1 MKLKDCLLFIVLIL
15 LIGSLV
21 RMTELD
27 HKVNALEHQM
37 KQSRAFDEELTAM
50 ARAYPDVKEQIRVAY
65 DHAMECECPE
75 HASH

>member
-27 HKVNALEHQM
+27 HKVNALELQM
-37 KQSRAFDEELTAM
+37 KESRASDEELTAM
-50 ARAYPDVKEQIRVAY
+50 ARAYPDVKKQIKIAY
-65 DHAMECECPE
+65 DHAVECECPD
-75 HASH
+75 HAGN